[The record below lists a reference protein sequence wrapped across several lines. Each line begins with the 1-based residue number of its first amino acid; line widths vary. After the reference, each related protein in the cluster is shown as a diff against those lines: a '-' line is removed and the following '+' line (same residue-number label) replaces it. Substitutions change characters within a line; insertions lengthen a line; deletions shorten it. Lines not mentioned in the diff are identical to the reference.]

1 MNLSRP
7 QWLFSITAL
16 ILAVTV
22 TFSSMFPVYATD
34 SVDSL
39 KQSTSDLEQK
49 LSDLNQDLKAI
60 ENEIAS
66 IRSQIQD
73 TSLRIEETREALA
86 IAKGEAQAQDSAMRA
101 RMVYMYE
108 NGSTNLFH
116 ILLESSSMADFLS
129 RAELFSTITEYDRN
143 ALRKLEQTRESI
155 HLQEEQLIAEQ
166 ETLQNLQ
173 TSLNAKSDDINEKI
187 SNVSG
192 ELSEQNAKLEAA
204 KEAARRAEEAAKKAA
219 EEAKRAEEAAKQ
231 EVKPVTPQKPS
242 SSSGNNSSGS
252 SRPSVD
258 YTATASD
265 IELFAALIECEA
277 GYRDYEGMLAVASV
291 VVNRM
296 NHRRYP
302 DTLRGVIFQSGQFP
316 PAHNGLVDKV
326 LARGVK
332 DSCVQAANDAL
343 AGKNNVGDCLS
354 FRSASSGHEGT
365 IIGDN
370 VFF

>member
-1 MNLSRP
+1 MSICKPKWFLSIIA
-7 QWLFSITAL
+7 LVLAFSVAC
-16 ILAVTV
+16 
-22 TFSSMFPVYATD
+22 SSMFPVYATD

-39 KQSTSDLEQK
+39 KQSTSDLENE
-49 LSDLNQDLKAI
+49 LSTLNQDLKSI
-60 ENEIAS
+60 QNEVSS

-73 TSLRIEETREALA
+73 TVLRIEETQKELA
-86 IAKGEAQAQDSAMRA
+86 IAKGEAEAQDSAMRA
-101 RMVYMYE
+101 RMIYMYE
-108 NGSTNLFH
+108 NGSMNLFH
-116 ILLESSSMADFLS
+116 ILLQSSSMADFLS
-129 RAELFSTITEYDRN
+129 RAELLSTITEYDRN
-143 ALRKLEQTRESI
+143 SLRQLEQTRESI
-155 HLQEEQLIAEQ
+155 ALREEQLVAEQ
-166 ETLQNLQ
+166 ESLQGLQ
-173 TSLNAKSDDINEKI
+173 ASLQQKSDDIHTKI
-187 SNVSG
+187 SNVSS

-204 KEAARRAEEAAKKAA
+204 KEAARKAEEAARKAA
-219 EEAKRAEEAAKQ
+219 EEARRAEEEAKKQVQAAK
-231 EVKPVTPQKPS
+231 PQKPS
-242 SSSGNNSSGS
+242 SSSGSSSSSS

-277 GYRDYEGMLAVASV
+277 GHRDYEGMLAVASV

-354 FRSASSGHEGT
+354 FRSAGSGHEGT